1 MFGVEHSHI
10 QLGTDGVPWHPAS
23 RYLTLDQGDPMSV
36 AKSILV
42 NWKEISAW
50 ADRSS
55 TSGRSID
62 LRLSFPS
69 AG

>member
-36 AKSILV
+36 AKSVLV
-42 NWKEISAW
+42 NWKEIAAW

-62 LRLSFPS
+62 WRLSFPS